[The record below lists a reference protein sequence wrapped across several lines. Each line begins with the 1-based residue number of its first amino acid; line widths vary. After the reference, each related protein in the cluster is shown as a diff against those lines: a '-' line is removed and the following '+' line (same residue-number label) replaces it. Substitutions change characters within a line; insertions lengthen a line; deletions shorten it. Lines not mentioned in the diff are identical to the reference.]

1 MALSDTSR
9 GNIFLIIFSVIFGL
23 SIGSLFI
30 VESSIKNDFK
40 MINLTDSKAKT
51 STFIYL
57 LSFVQYLFLFYIGAI
72 ICMSLR
78 LFVFHENDI
87 KTRFPVGERTVLDD
101 TLMTRSGILPTCA
114 VISLFL
120 SIIVLI
126 INLIR
131 FGLIEEEKMKGKHI
145 PKLFAL
151 LPLGPCAFLF
161 SEQYKDLVNEKYF
174 EINQITV
181 QPEKT

>member
-1 MALSDTSR
+1 MALSEISR
-9 GNIFLIIFSVIFGL
+9 GNIFFIIFSIIFGL

-30 VESSIKNDFK
+30 VESKFRDDFK
-40 MINLTDSKAKT
+40 TINLTDSKAKT
-51 STFIYL
+51 TTFIYL

-87 KTRFPVGERTVLDD
+87 KTRFPVGERTFLDD

-120 SIIVLI
+120 SVIVLI

-131 FGLIEEEKMKGKHI
+131 FGVIEEEKTKGKHI

-161 SEQYKDLVNEKYF
+161 GEKYKNLVNEKYF
-174 EINQITV
+174 EI
-181 QPEKT
+181 K